1 MTEFT
6 SEEQKS
12 FRPVIVIVSVA
23 ILLIAI
29 VTAYFYARYQSAE
42 HSTATTP
49 GPVVIPGMVRSG
61 DPDFEYYKN
70 KIRIENVKASLGI
83 TFSKARIAIVSGV
96 VSNEGDRKL
105 EALELRITLYDV
117 YDKLSKERV
126 ATPIRPGV
134 GLKGP
139 LEPLEKRT
147 FSVGI
152 ESVEQLWNPRRLEVM
167 ITGLKYK

>member
-1 MTEFT
+1 MVEFT
-6 SEEQKS
+6 SEEPKS
-12 FRPVIVIVSVA
+12 FRSPVIIVSAVILLVA
-23 ILLIAI
+23 IVAI
-29 VTAYFYARYQSAE
+29 YFYARHQSSE
-42 HSTATTP
+42 HSTVTAQ
-49 GPVVIPGMVRSG
+49 GPIVIPGMVRPG
-61 DPDFEYYKN
+61 DPNFEYYKH
-70 KIRIENVKASLGI
+70 KIRIESVKASLGI
-83 TFSKARIAIVSGV
+83 TFSKARVAIVSGI

-105 EALELRITLYDV
+105 EALELKITLYDV

-139 LEPLEKRT
+139 MEPMEKRT